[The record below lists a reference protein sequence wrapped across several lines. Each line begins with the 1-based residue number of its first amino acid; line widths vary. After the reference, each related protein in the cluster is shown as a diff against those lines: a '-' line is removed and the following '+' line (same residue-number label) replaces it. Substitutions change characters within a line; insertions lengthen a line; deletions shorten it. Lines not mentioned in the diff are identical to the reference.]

1 MFQKSGITDDLC
13 KYNSEGIRAIS
24 VLWGLSEKFLGGRCD
39 RPFQPHTMTCLHLL
53 QTHVESR
60 HSDSCLQCRGLTVN
74 RFSARISKGGPSCDA
89 QRFLNR
95 EEKIWDVPRRQG
107 KCVCVFLTRR
117 SLIAEKL
124 THEFQGQ
131 SLLTSNCMK
140 VYGTVFSQICL

>member
-1 MFQKSGITDDLC
+1 M
-13 KYNSEGIRAIS
+13 
-24 VLWGLSEKFLGGRCD
+24 
-39 RPFQPHTMTCLHLL
+39 
-53 QTHVESR
+53 
-60 HSDSCLQCRGLTVN
+60 N

-124 THEFQGQ
+124 THEFQRQ